1 MNRTLSIAWM
11 TIGVGVVV
19 FLVKLAAWWVTGSV
33 ALFSDALEST
43 VNVAAGVAALVAIK
57 ISSRPPDA
65 DHPYGHHKAE
75 YFSAILSGVLIIV
88 AALTILHAAVLGL
101 MDPQPPS
108 SPLAGLAFSATATLL
123 NGGWAYFIW
132 RYGRKN
138 RSPALVAEAKHL
150 FTDVVTSVGVIVG
163 FALVAVTGWLILD
176 PLVAIAVALNILWT
190 GWVLLHQSADGLMD
204 RSVSEEELARIGEVV
219 SEAGEGAIEAHDL
232 KTRHAGSAT
241 FIEFHLV
248 VPRAMT
254 VEESH
259 DICDRIERAIRREI
273 AGARIT
279 IHVEPEAKTVEDPC
293 IPIAPPQNPGG
304 NSGAA

>member
-11 TIGVGVVV
+11 TIGVGIVV

-43 VNVAAGVAALVAIK
+43 VNVAAGVAALIAIR

-88 AALTILHAAVLGL
+88 AALLILRAAVYGL

-108 SPLAGLAFSATATLL
+108 SPIAGLAFSGVATVL
-123 NGGWAYFIW
+123 NGSWALFIW
-132 RYGRKN
+132 RYGRKH

-163 FALVAVTGWLILD
+163 FALVAITGWLILD

-190 GWVLLHQSADGLMD
+190 GWVLLHQSAEGLMD
-204 RSVSEEELARIGEVV
+204 RSVPEDELARIGEVV
-219 SEAGEGAIEAHDL
+219 STAGTGALEAHDL

-248 VPRAMT
+248 VPRSMT

-273 AGARIT
+273 EGARIT
-279 IHVEPEAKTVEDPC
+279 IHVEPEAKTVEAPC
-293 IPIAPPQNPGG
+293 IPIAPPKD
-304 NSGAA
+304 SGSV